1 MIGRDLADPPP
12 ARRPVGPDGADAA
25 AGATGS
31 AGTGREVLRVRGLT
45 VRDADGLARLS
56 DVSLTV
62 RAGEVVGIAGVAG
75 SGQRE
80 LVDSLTG
87 LRTDATG
94 AVLLDGTD
102 LAGVSVRR
110 RRRLGIGYV
119 PEDRHGRGTAAS
131 MTVADNLVMGEED
144 RPPLRR
150 AVGRLSRSA
159 VVARA
164 KRLVGQFDVRTS
176 SVAAPLASLSGG
188 NAQKAVLARE
198 LSRDVSLVV
207 VEEPTQG
214 VDVGAQE
221 YIHGLLRA
229 ARDEGRG
236 VLLVSSELS
245 ELRALADRLLV
256 MFGGRV
262 VTELPVEATDD
273 ALGAAMT
280 GVVAAETH
288 R

>member
-1 MIGRDLADPPP
+1 
-12 ARRPVGPDGADAA
+12 
-25 AGATGS
+25 
-31 AGTGREVLRVRGLT
+31 
-45 VRDADGLARLS
+45 
-56 DVSLTV
+56 
-62 RAGEVVGIAGVAG
+62 
-75 SGQRE
+75 
-80 LVDSLTG
+80 
-87 LRTDATG
+87 
-94 AVLLDGTD
+94 
-102 LAGVSVRR
+102 
-110 RRRLGIGYV
+110 
-119 PEDRHGRGTAAS
+119 
-131 MTVADNLVMGEED
+131 
-144 RPPLRR
+144 
-150 AVGRLSRSA
+150 
-159 VVARA
+159 
-164 KRLVGQFDVRTS
+164 
-176 SVAAPLASLSGG
+176 
-188 NAQKAVLARE
+188 
-198 LSRDVSLVV
+198 V